1 MAQTHKVVT
10 DRPEPQSASVRAP
23 APTGS
28 NLLTSPWPELF
39 LGAVFAAAAWLIGTG
54 ALNGK
59 AASISAGASAWFW
72 GLAGAGLLLLCR
84 GAWSLGRGST
94 VAQRRRRLNVE
105 LAARA
110 EAHFLTDDGGHVIF
124 DNAACR
130 HLFEGLKRDAVLSLT
145 SLAMFDDVLSAES
158 TDTFE
163 RLKSRAAVGASDV
176 GEILVDSETSGTRC
190 WKLALR
196 PVDAE
201 TELVLWTIEDISA
214 QHAHEQARAGRD
226 SYIADLLD
234 LMPCGFFSAE
244 DTGSLRYINMT
255 LAEWLGIEPG
265 EVDVD
270 VLRFSDF
277 VESGADADQVETDAS
292 GAHGRIML
300 HPRDGEAFAAYLIQS
315 EETGL
320 SGDPYTRSLVLREPF
335 MPVLD
340 DGTGWPILRRIPWLF
355 ADAPVGIVFLDLQGD
370 VVDCNRAF
378 LKLLGLHRD
387 GVVGRPLY
395 DRISKED
402 RDDATAHLSKVVMG
416 TLPATLMEARMPA
429 GGERELTASLHVT
442 PINDDDGE
450 VTGLVLFVIDTT
462 EQKNLEIQFNQAQ
475 KMQAVGQLAGGVAHD
490 FNNLLTAMIGFCDL
504 LLTRHGEDDPSFA
517 DIMQIKQN
525 ANRAANL
532 VRQLLAFSRRQTLQ
546 PKIFSINEALE
557 DLSHLLRRLIG
568 ENIELAISH
577 GEAVDLIRTDPGQFD
592 QVIINLA
599 VNARDAMRGGG
610 VISVATE
617 KVTVE
622 TAVQRGH
629 EVMPAGEYILIKIAD
644 TGSGIAKEDLN
655 RIFEPFFS
663 TKGVG
668 EGTGLGLSTVY
679 GIIRQSDGYVFVDSA
694 LGEGTTF
701 SIYLPAFSAEEATA
715 FGAEVA
721 SIGMTLTDSGA
732 DLTGEATVLLVE
744 DEDAVRVF
752 GSRALRN
759 KGYRVLEAVDGEEAL
774 DVINDFGQPIDL
786 IITDVMMPG
795 MDGHTLVR
803 LVQEEIPDIKVILM
817 SGYAEDAIPG
827 GIGAETSLNFLPKPF
842 SLADLAGKVKEVI
855 AG

>member
-1 MAQTHKVVT
+1 MAQTHKVVN
-10 DRPEPQSASVRAP
+10 DRNTPQSEGVSQP
-23 APTGS
+23 APRDL
-28 NLLTSPWPELF
+28 NLLVSPWPALV
-39 LGAVFAAAAWLIGTG
+39 LGVIATTMAALLIYAG
-54 ALNGK
+54 ALENHPGW
-59 AASISAGASAWFW
+59 ISSLS
-72 GLAGAGLLLLCR
+72 GLGILAMCR
-84 GAWSLGRGST
+84 GAWSLGRGSSH
-94 VAQRRRRLNVE
+94 AAGRRRLSVE
-105 LAARA
+105 LAART
-110 EAHFLTDDGGHVIF
+110 EAHFLTDNGGAVLF
-124 DNAACR
+124 DNAPLR
-130 HLFEGLKRDAVLSLT
+130 HMFEGLKRDAVLTPS
-145 SLAMFDDVLSAES
+145 SLAVFDDILDPGSK
-158 TDTFE
+158 DDFQ
-163 RLKSRAAVGASDV
+163 RLKSRAVVGAADV
-176 GEILVDSETSGTRC
+176 GEILVHSDISGLCC
-190 WKLALR
+190 WKVSLR
-196 PVDAE
+196 PIDAE
-201 TELVLWTIEDISA
+201 TGLTLWTLEDIST
-214 QHAHEQARAGRD
+214 QYVHEKMRAGRD
-226 SYIADLLD
+226 AYITDLLD
-234 LMPCGFFSAE
+234 LLPCGFFSA
-244 DTGSLRYINMT
+244 DDDGNLRYYNET
-255 LAEWLGIEPG
+255 LRGWLNLEPNNSADAAT
-265 EVDVD
+265 VA
-270 VLRFSDF
+270 FADF
-277 VESGADADQVETDAS
+277 VEPGPEGAEVETDAS
-292 GAHGRIML
+292 GMHGRIML
-300 HPRDGEAFAAYLIQS
+300 CPRDGESFAAYLIQS
-315 EETGL
+315 EETGTD
-320 SGDPYTRSLVLREPF
+320 GQNYTRSLVLREPF

-355 ADAPVGIVFLDLQGD
+355 ADAPVGIVFLDMQGD
-370 VVDCNRAF
+370 VADCNRAF

-402 RDDATAHLSKVVMG
+402 RDYASAQLSKVVMG
-416 TLPATLMEARMPA
+416 ILPATLMEARMPA
-429 GGERELTASLHVT
+429 GGERELTVSLHVS
-442 PINDDDGE
+442 PINDAEGD
-450 VTGLVLFVIDTT
+450 VTGMALFVIDTT

-490 FNNLLTAMIGFCDL
+490 FNNLLTAMMGFCDL
-504 LLTRHGEDDPSFA
+504 LLARHGEDDPSFA

-546 PKIFSINEALE
+546 PKIFSITDALD
-557 DLSHLLRRLIG
+557 DLSHLLHRLIG
-568 ENIELAISH
+568 ENIELAIEH

-610 VISVATE
+610 AINVSTE
-617 KVTVE
+617 RVTVD

-629 EVMPAGEYILIKIAD
+629 EVMPAGAYILIKVAD
-644 TGSGIAKEDLN
+644 SGSGIAKEDLG

-663 TKGVG
+663 TKEVG

-721 SIGMTLTDSGA
+721 SIGLVAPDNGA

-774 DVINDFGQPIDL
+774 EVINDFDQTIDL
-786 IITDVMMPG
+786 IIADVMMPG

-803 LVQEEIPDIKVILM
+803 LVQEEIPDIKIILM

-827 GIGAETSLNFLPKPF
+827 GIGANSALNFLPKPF
-842 SLADLAGKVKEVI
+842 SLADLAGKVKEVV
-855 AG
+855 AS

>member
-1 MAQTHKVVT
+1 MAQTHSVVN
-10 DRPEPQSASVRAP
+10 DRLTSQSEGVSRP
-23 APTGS
+23 APRDL
-28 NLLTSPWPELF
+28 NLLASPWPALV
-39 LGAVFAAAAWLIGTG
+39 LGVLVTTG
-54 ALNGK
+54 AALL
-59 AASISAGASAWFW
+59 ISAGALGANPGWISA
-72 GLAGAGLLLLCR
+72 LAGVGVLAMCR
-84 GAWSLGRGST
+84 GAWSMGRGNSH
-94 VAQRRRRLNVE
+94 AASRRRLTVE

-110 EAHFLTDDGGHVIF
+110 EAHFLTTSGGAVIF
-124 DNAACR
+124 DNAALR
-130 HLFEGLKRDAVLSLT
+130 SMFEGLKRDVVLALS
-145 SLAMFDDVLSAES
+145 SLAVFDNILTPES
-158 TDTFE
+158 KDAFQ
-163 RLKSRAAVGASDV
+163 RLKSRAAVGATDV
-176 GEILVDSETSGTRC
+176 GEILVNTDVSGIRC
-190 WKLALR
+190 WKISLR

-201 TELVLWTIEDISA
+201 TGLTLWTVEDIST
-214 QHAHEQARAGRD
+214 QYAHEKDRAGRD
-226 SYIADLLD
+226 AYIADLLD
-234 LMPCGFFSAE
+234 LLPCGFFSA
-244 DTGSLRYINMT
+244 DGDGNLRYYNET
-255 LAEWLGIEPG
+255 LRGWLNLEPKNTAG
-265 EVDVD
+265 AGVQPVA
-270 VLRFSDF
+270 FADF
-277 VESGADADQVETDAS
+277 VESGADGVDVETDAS
-292 GAHGRIML
+292 GMHGRIML
-300 HPRDGEAFAAYLIQS
+300 RARGGEGFSAYLIQS
-315 EETGL
+315 EETGPDGK
-320 SGDPYTRSLVLREPF
+320 SYTRSLVLREPF

-370 VVDCNRAF
+370 VADCNRAF

-402 RDDATAHLSKVVMG
+402 RDDASAQLSKVVMG

-429 GGERELTASLHVT
+429 GGERELTVSLHVS
-442 PINDDDGE
+442 PINDADGD
-450 VTGLVLFVIDTT
+450 VTGLVLFVTDTT
-462 EQKNLEIQFNQAQ
+462 EQKNLELQFNQAQ

-490 FNNLLTAMIGFCDL
+490 FNNLLTAMMGFCDL
-504 LLTRHGEDDPSFA
+504 LLARHGEDDPSFA

-546 PKIFSINEALE
+546 PKIFSIDEALD
-557 DLSHLLRRLIG
+557 DLSHLLHRLIG
-568 ENIELAISH
+568 ENIELTIQH
-577 GEAVDLIRTDPGQFD
+577 GERVDLIRTDPGQFD

-610 VISVATE
+610 AITVTTE
-617 KVTVE
+617 RVTVE

-629 EVMPAGEYILIKIAD
+629 EVMPAGAYILIKVAD
-644 TGSGIAKEDLN
+644 TGSGIAKEDLG

-663 TKGVG
+663 TKEVG

-679 GIIRQSDGYVFVDSA
+679 GIIRQSDGYIFVDSA

-721 SIGMTLTDSGA
+721 SIRLVETDAGA

-774 DVINDFGQPIDL
+774 DVINDFDQTIDL

-803 LVQEEIPDIKVILM
+803 LVQEEIPDIKIILM

-827 GIGAETSLNFLPKPF
+827 GISADSSLNFLPKPF

-855 AG
+855 AS

>member
-1 MAQTHKVVT
+1 M
-10 DRPEPQSASVRAP
+10 
-23 APTGS
+23 
-28 NLLTSPWPELF
+28 NLLASPWPALV
-39 LGAVFAAAAWLIGTG
+39 LGVVATTAAALLINAG
-54 ALNGK
+54 ALENNPGW
-59 AASISAGASAWFW
+59 ISSLS
-72 GLAGAGLLLLCR
+72 GLGILAMCR
-84 GAWSLGRGST
+84 GAWSLGRGSSQ
-94 VAQRRRRLNVE
+94 AASRRRLSIE
-105 LAARA
+105 LAAHS
-110 EAHFLTDDGGHVIF
+110 EAHFLTDSGGAVLF
-124 DNAACR
+124 DNAPLR
-130 HLFEGLKRDAVLSLT
+130 HMFEGLKRDAVLMPS
-145 SLAMFDDVLSAES
+145 SLAVFDDILDPGSKDA
-158 TDTFE
+158 FQ
-163 RLKSRAAVGASDV
+163 RLKSRAAVGAADV
-176 GEILVDSETSGTRC
+176 GEILVHSDISGLCC
-190 WKLALR
+190 WKVALR

-201 TELVLWTIEDISA
+201 TGLTLWTLEDISTRY
-214 QHAHEQARAGRD
+214 AHEKVRAGRD
-226 SYIADLLD
+226 AYIADLLD
-234 LMPCGFFSAE
+234 LLPCGFFSA
-244 DTGSLRYINMT
+244 DGDGNLRYYNET
-255 LAEWLGIEPG
+255 LRGWLNLEPKSSADAASAPIAFAEFVEPG
-265 EVDVD
+265 PEGG
-270 VLRFSDF
+270 
-277 VESGADADQVETDAS
+277 EVETDAS
-292 GAHGRIML
+292 GMHGRIML
-300 HPRDGEAFAAYLIQS
+300 CPRDGESFAVYLIQS
-315 EETGL
+315 EETGAD
-320 SGDPYTRSLVLREPF
+320 GQNYTRSLVLREPF

-370 VVDCNRAF
+370 VADCNRAF

-402 RDDATAHLSKVVMG
+402 RDDASAQLSKVVMG

-429 GGERELTASLHVT
+429 GGERELTVSLHIS
-442 PINDDDGE
+442 PINDAEGE
-450 VTGLVLFVIDTT
+450 VTGLALFVIDTT

-490 FNNLLTAMIGFCDL
+490 FNNLLTAMMGFCDL

-517 DIMQIKQN
+517 DIMQIN
-525 ANRAANL
+525 
-532 VRQLLAFSRRQTLQ
+532 
-546 PKIFSINEALE
+546 
-557 DLSHLLRRLIG
+557 
-568 ENIELAISH
+568 H
-577 GEAVDLIRTDPGQFD
+577 GEDVDLIRTDPGQFD

-610 VISVATE
+610 AINVTTE
-617 KVTVE
+617 RVTVD

-629 EVMPAGEYILIKIAD
+629 EVMPAGAYILIKVAD
-644 TGSGIAKEDLN
+644 SGSGIAKEDLG

-663 TKGVG
+663 TKDVG

-721 SIGMTLTDSGA
+721 FIGLVAPDDGA

-774 DVINDFGQPIDL
+774 DVINGFDQTIDL

-803 LVQEEIPDIKVILM
+803 LVQEEIPNIKIILM

-827 GIGAETSLNFLPKPF
+827 GISADSALNFLPKPF